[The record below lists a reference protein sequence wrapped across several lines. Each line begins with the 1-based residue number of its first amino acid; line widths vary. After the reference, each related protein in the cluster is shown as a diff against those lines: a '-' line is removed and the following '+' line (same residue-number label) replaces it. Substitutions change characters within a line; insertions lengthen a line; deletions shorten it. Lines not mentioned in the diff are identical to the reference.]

1 MMRLRWIF
9 SPMLAMALVVTACSG
24 DSLVPSREP
33 SSDDPSVE
41 DPSGPSDGSSGDS
54 SGDSSGGSTGDS
66 SGGSSG
72 EDPSWPDE
80 IPSQDWLSYIDDATY
95 VSRLTIPGTHDAAT
109 STCQVA
115 AGKCQVLTIAEQLD
129 AGVRA
134 FDLRPS
140 MDDNSTLGNIY
151 HSILDTGVS
160 MSGAMSVFDSFLAAH
175 PGEFVIVLMR
185 YESDRQIFSKIDESY
200 YKAAMRA
207 FLSSDPHYQARKAAF
222 RKDLTVGEMRG
233 KILIISRND
242 LSPDSSCETAFTG
255 WNHGNTAGA
264 YTTVSGTGGMARIF
278 VQDMYSPAQN
288 DDSSDE
294 DFLAK
299 KKELVC
305 AMMDISASFRTL
317 DVYANAWMINYCS
330 AYVGS
335 PLSSDAYA
343 RNAVSTNRA
352 AYDHLTGDSNLTGFS
367 GLIMMDYAAT
377 SVYSLST
384 SASVSVS
391 SSGSVSGINYV
402 SSSGTLSVSNLSV
415 SSTSVSV
422 SSSGTDSGSNLSFS
436 SSGSASA
443 FDFSI
448 STSASVSGSSSD
460 TDFSVSGDLLLRAII
475 DNNFLF

>member
-1 MMRLRWIF
+1 MRLRWIF
-9 SPMLAMALVVTACSG
+9 SPVLALALAVTACSG

-134 FDLRPS
+134 FDLLRPS

-352 AYDHLTGDSNLTGFS
+352 AYDHLTGDSNPTGFS

-402 SSSGTLSVSNLSV
+402 SSSGTDSGSNLSV

-436 SSGSASA
+436 RSGSASA
-443 FDFSI
+443 
-448 STSASVSGSSSD
+448 SD

-475 DNNFLF
+475 DNNFRF

>member
-1 MMRLRWIF
+1 MRLRWIF
-9 SPMLAMALVVTACSG
+9 SPVLALALVVTACSG

-80 IPSQDWLSYIDDATY
+80 IPPQDWLSYIDDATY

-109 STCQVA
+109 STCQVP

-160 MSGAMSVFDSFLAAH
+160 MSGAMSVFDSFLLAAH

-352 AYDHLTGDSNLTGFS
+352 AYDHLTGDSNPTGFS

-402 SSSGTLSVSNLSV
+402 YSSGTLSVSNLSV

-436 SSGSASA
+436 RSGSASA
-443 FDFSI
+443 SN
-448 STSASVSGSSSD
+448 

-475 DNNFLF
+475 DNNFRF